1 MARTG
6 DNRDPDDIE
15 ALLADVERSLSGDP
29 TRTPERRDEGA
40 VERRSSRVRTAA
52 VSAAVAASA
61 VWVLFALLPFLRA
74 GSGAAGAFI
83 ATFLVLLVLR
93 GRRR

>member
-1 MARTG
+1 METWPVPATTA
-6 DNRDPDDIE
+6 I
-15 ALLADVERSLSGDP
+15 P
-29 TRTPERRDEGA
+29 TT
-40 VERRSSRVRTAA
+40 SRHSWPTW
-52 VSAAVAASA
+52 SAVAASA

-83 ATFLVLLVLR
+83 ATFVVLLVLR